1 MFFLNL
7 QNVEMWVLGENQ
19 IFMSKHHKGYKF
31 MRGLA
36 GEVVNSADEEFVAFK
51 MEPSYLSGISGLVFA
66 TEKCVVAGE

>member
-1 MFFLNL
+1 
-7 QNVEMWVLGENQ
+7 
-19 IFMSKHHKGYKF
+19 MSKHHKGYKF

-51 MEPSYLSGISGLVFA
+51 MEPSYFSGISGLVFA